1 MLRLFNTKPCTEQAG
16 HIQAEGEILDP
27 HFSIA
32 LYESLLSQFQFSVFS
47 LGNPKT
53 LVCKRKDFMLFI
65 NSDQTFSLTQ
75 VNKNIPLEEVLSEIE
90 RCLTNNPIK
99 KTSS

>member
-1 MLRLFNTKPCTEQAG
+1 MLRLFNTKPCTEQAD

-32 LYESLLSQFQFSVFS
+32 LYESLLTKSHFTVFS

-53 LVCKRKDFMLFI
+53 LICKTRNFLFFI
-65 NSDQTFSLTQ
+65 NSDQTFSLNQ
-75 VNKNIPLEEVLSEIE
+75 VNKDILLEDILNEIE
-90 RCLTNNPIK
+90 SCLRADNL
-99 KTSS
+99 